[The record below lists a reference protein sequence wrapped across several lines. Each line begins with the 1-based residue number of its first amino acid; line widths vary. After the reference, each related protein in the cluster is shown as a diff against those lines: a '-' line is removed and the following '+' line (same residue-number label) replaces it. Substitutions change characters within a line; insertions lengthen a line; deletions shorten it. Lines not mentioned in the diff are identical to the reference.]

1 MLHNL
6 PFNTVIP
13 KYFFSFQPLGICSK
27 GFRIG
32 ADFLHELWRWE
43 GYPICKISLVN
54 FYSEVNAS
62 VLPFLKGNSKGLKTN
77 RHAHTRARA
86 RTHTHTHRHRRVL
99 CDFCGIFKNTYF
111 VEHLQGTTSH
121 FMTYWNKCRVPESVI
136 RFNYGNLV
144 FKTICSNV
152 LITLKINVHRLN
164 HK

>member
-1 MLHNL
+1 MGLISFMSFDGGKDIQYVKSAL
-6 PFNTVIP
+6 SISIQKLMPPSYPF
-13 KYFFSFQPLGICSK
+13 SK
-27 GFRIG
+27 GIVR
-32 ADFLHELWRWE
+32 D
-43 GYPICKISLVN
+43 
-54 FYSEVNAS
+54 
-62 VLPFLKGNSKGLKTN
+62 LKRTGM
-77 RHAHTRARA
+77 HTHARA

>member
-1 MLHNL
+1 MGLISFMSFEGGKDIQYVKSAWSISIQKL
-6 PFNTVIP
+6 MPASYPF
-13 KYFFSFQPLGICSK
+13 SK
-27 GFRIG
+27 GIVR
-32 ADFLHELWRWE
+32 D
-43 GYPICKISLVN
+43 
-54 FYSEVNAS
+54 
-62 VLPFLKGNSKGLKTN
+62 LKRTGT
-77 RHAHTRARA
+77 RAHTHIHK
-86 RTHTHTHRHRRVL
+86 HTNTDRHRRFL